1 MWYAPLWVCRPW
13 WGCRLCFPGV
23 RLPHPLF
30 LCNRNFRRG
39 LSAPRTN
46 CTLCNIF
53 AFSLLLHRLSM
64 LRFGRNFALTVAHKL
79 DKLAPFHG
87 FIKIIA
93 YRPPQGGAG
102 IAPLKLLK
110 LLRKSML
117 EKACIHA
124 GFGEWPRTV
133 LPPFA
138 HRSTPPCALF
148 YPPFLSSCV
157 LCVICVQCVLLVF
170 LLFLG
175 VFRIR
180 YNLL

>member
-64 LRFGRNFALTVAHKL
+64 LRFGRNFALTAAHKL
-79 DKLAPFHG
+79 DKLASFHG

-117 EKACIHA
+117 EKSCIYA

-138 HRSTPPCALF
+138 HRSTPPLRTVL
-148 YPPFLSSCV
+148 PPFFIELCTVCYLCSTCLTRFFTLSGCV
-157 LCVICVQCVLLVF
+157 SYSL
-170 LLFLG
+170 
-175 VFRIR
+175 
-180 YNLL
+180 